1 MDQKQFDLFATG
13 IQWVKD
19 EAERDYTAQ
28 VRHNQGTWG
37 LGRIREGIRRLR
49 KNTVQ
54 QYFTPVCPSACCLAG
69 NIVLAN
75 GDEMVLPAEMAA
87 GRDTSHVDY
96 CMDAEG
102 EVYHIRERATQVAGL
117 TISESAWLFD
127 ACRTAESQIKHAQ
140 VIADRYGFT
149 LDLA

>member
-28 VRHNQGTWG
+28 VRHNQGIWG
-37 LGRIREGIRRLR
+37 LGRIKEGIRRLR
-49 KNTVQ
+49 KNSTY
-54 QYFTPVCPSACCLAG
+54 QYFAPVCPSACCLAG

-75 GDEMVLPAEMAA
+75 GDEFVIPAELAA
-87 GRDTSHVDY
+87 GKDTSHVDY

-102 EVYHIRERATQVAGL
+102 EIHHIRDRAQQVAGL
-117 TISESAWLFD
+117 TGLDAQALFD
-127 ACRTAESQIKHAQ
+127 ANRSPEVLINMAEQIA
-140 VIADRYGFT
+140 AREGFT
-149 LDLA
+149 LDLV